1 MDKTTS
7 NYLFTQLEYIRKE
20 KDGVEFWSA
29 RELQNIFGYTSW
41 QNFEKVIRKAVV
53 SCENASQSLE
63 YHFIEVVKMIELG
76 KGGEREVRDYA
87 LTRYACYLIAQNG
100 NPTKD
105 EIAFA
110 QMYFAIQTRKQEL
123 IEKRLEENK
132 RLKERDKLTLAEKLL
147 SELAYERG
155 ADSRDFAM
163 IRSQGDSA
171 FFGGNTTQQMKDK
184 LGVPRNRALSDYL
197 QTPLISGKE
206 LATTL
211 TNGNIKNKNLQ
222 SSDEIAKEHIINND
236 ELRQLLIRRGFV
248 PEELQPAE
256 DAKKVKRRID
266 SEGKKLITGK
276 NKK

>member
-29 RELQNIFGYTSW
+29 RDLQTIFGYTSW
-41 QNFEKVIRKAVV
+41 QNFEKVIKKAVV

-123 IEKRLEENK
+123 IEKRLEEAE

-155 ADSRDFAM
+155 ADSRGFAM
-163 IRSQGDSA
+163 IRSQGDTA

-184 LGVPRNRALSDYL
+184 LGVPKNRALADYL

-211 TNGNIKNKNLQ
+211 TNGNIKNKNLKN
-222 SSDEIAKEHIINND
+222 SEEIAREHIINND
-236 ELRQLLIRRGFV
+236 EVRQLLIRRGFT
-248 PEELQPAE
+248 PEELPAAE

-266 SEGKKLITGK
+266 SDGKKLLKGK
-276 NKK
+276 K

>member
-29 RELQNIFGYTSW
+29 RDLQTIFGYTSW

-123 IEKRLEENK
+123 IEKRLEEAE

-155 ADSRDFAM
+155 ADSRGFAM
-163 IRSQGDSA
+163 IRSQGDTA

-184 LGVPRNRALSDYL
+184 LGVPKNRALADYL

-211 TNGNIKNKNLQ
+211 TNGNIKNKNLKN
-222 SSDEIAKEHIINND
+222 SEEIAREHIINND
-236 ELRQLLIRRGFV
+236 EVRQLLIRRGFT
-248 PEELQPAE
+248 PEELPAAE

-266 SEGKKLITGK
+266 SDGKKLLKGK
-276 NKK
+276 K